1 MERLLHFRSVSF
13 PVRIREKSFLARL
26 AARHLGYGHVAM
38 VVGSTIYLHNVNV
51 ATFLARP
58 SWVVHELK
66 HVDQYKE
73 HGFFGFLWKY
83 LRDYLKNGYW
93 NNRFEREARAAE
105 SDWSLL
111 RRYDLSPYIPEGHA
125 IRIHLT

>member
-1 MERLLHFRSVSF
+1 MERLLTFSGVLF
-13 PVRIREKSFLARL
+13 PVRIKENSFRARL
-26 AARHLGYGHVAM
+26 ACRHLGYSHVAM
-38 VVGSTIYLHNVNV
+38 VVGRTIYLHNVSV
-51 ATFLARP
+51 ETFLARP

-66 HVDQYKE
+66 HVDQYRE
-73 HGFFGFLWKY
+73 HGLLGFLWKY

-111 RRYDLSPYIPEGHA
+111 RRYDLSRYIPEDHA
-125 IRIHLT
+125 IRIHLS

>member
-1 MERLLHFRSVSF
+1 VFCVSCIVLFR
-13 PVRIREKSFLARL
+13 VRIKEKSLLARL

-38 VVGSTIYLHNVNV
+38 VIGRNIYLHNVNV

-66 HVDQYKE
+66 HVDQYRE
-73 HGFFGFLWKY
+73 HGVLGFLWKY
-83 LRDYLKNGYW
+83 GRDYLKNGYW
-93 NNRFEREARAAE
+93 NNRFEREAREAE

-111 RRYDLSPYIPEGHA
+111 RRYDLSGYIPEGHA
-125 IRIHLT
+125 IRSYLA